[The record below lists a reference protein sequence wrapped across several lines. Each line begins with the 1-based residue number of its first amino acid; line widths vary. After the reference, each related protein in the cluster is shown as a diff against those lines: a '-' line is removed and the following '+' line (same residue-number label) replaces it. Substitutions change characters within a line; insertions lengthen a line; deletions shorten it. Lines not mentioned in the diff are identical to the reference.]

1 MDRSKYM
8 NPAQTLAESLSDL
21 YTNNIGITPRAGL
34 DKEQKE
40 TVKQECQLIYDE
52 IRNGHLDFVTDTLA
66 SHIILLNNVV
76 TVCHRKAKGSG
87 YFKEFTELS
96 IKATDQLRKSAL
108 ALAQIKNVI
117 VNIEN
122 VTLQQ
127 NNYVQ
132 LNQQQSSPEVIDA
145 KTVVTAKA

>member
-1 MDRSKYM
+1 M
-8 NPAQTLAESLSDL
+8 NPAQSLANSLSDL
-21 YTNNIGITPRAGL
+21 HSSTLTSFPKAGL
-34 DKEQKE
+34 NQEQKE
-40 TVKQECQLIYDE
+40 TVIQECKDIYNQ
-52 IRNGHLDFVTDTLA
+52 IRAGHLDFVTDTLI
-66 SHIILLNNVV
+66 SHIILLNNVA
-76 TVCHRKAKGSG
+76 TVCHRKAKGGG

-122 VTLQQ
+122 LTLQQ

-132 LNQQQSSPEVIDA
+132 FNQSQTPSEVIDA

>member
-1 MDRSKYM
+1 M
-8 NPAQTLAESLSDL
+8 NPAQSLADSLSDL
-21 YTNNIGITPRAGL
+21 YANKLTTIPKPGL
-34 DKEQKE
+34 NKEQHE
-40 TVKQECQLIYDE
+40 TVMQESKDIYSE
-52 IRNGHLDFVTDTLA
+52 IQNGHLNFVTDTLA

-96 IKATDQLRKSAL
+96 INATDQLRKSAL

-132 LNQQQSSPEVIDA
+132 LNQQQTSPEVIDG

>member
-1 MDRSKYM
+1 MDRNKYM
-8 NPAQTLAESLSDL
+8 NPAQILANSLSDL
-21 YTNNIGITPRAGL
+21 YTNNISITPKAGL
-34 DKEQKE
+34 NQEQRE
-40 TVKQECQLIYDE
+40 SVIQESEAIYDE
-52 IRNGHLDFVTDTLA
+52 IREGQLDFVTDTLA

-76 TVCHRKAKGSG
+76 AVCHRKAKGSG

-117 VNIEN
+117 VTIEN
-122 VTLQQ
+122 LTLQQ
-127 NNYVQ
+127 NNYMQ
-132 LNQQQSSPEVIDA
+132 LNQSQTPSEVIDA

>member
-1 MDRSKYM
+1 MEKSRYM
-8 NPAQTLAESLSDL
+8 NPAQVLAESLTDL
-21 YTNNIGITPRAGL
+21 YTSNLTMNPRPGL
-34 DKEQKE
+34 NQEQRE
-40 TVKQECQLIYDE
+40 TVKQESEEVYSE
-52 IRNGHLDFVTDTLA
+52 IQEGNLDFVTDTLA

-76 TVCHRKAKGSG
+76 AVCHRKAKGSG

-117 VNIEN
+117 VNIES

-127 NNYVQ
+127 NNYMQ